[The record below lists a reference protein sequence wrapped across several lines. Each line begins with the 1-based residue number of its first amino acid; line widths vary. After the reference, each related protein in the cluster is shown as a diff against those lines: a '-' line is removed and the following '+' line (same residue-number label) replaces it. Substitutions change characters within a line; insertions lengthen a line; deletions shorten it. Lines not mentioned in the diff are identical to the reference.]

1 MPNSIKKIIVGIILV
16 GIMAPSLFLV
26 SPQPVKAFPVGIP
39 VFETGALK
47 EGPLDI
53 IAYTIAKQFLR
64 LIMRE
69 IISWI
74 REGDIDGG
82 PLFIQNFEDFFS
94 QTRHDASSIFI
105 SAFREP
111 ATQAGIASPF
121 RDSITQSIESVLNTP
136 SALSPST
143 LVGILPNE
151 EPFYEDYNTGSLI
164 GLYNILTVPQNH
176 VGGQFLRS
184 LNDAGRYAAQREFA
198 DQTETLASGGYKG
211 AADCIGWIDD
221 FATGRNVCIGRAI
234 ETPGS
239 NAQNLLSSVLE
250 SDLDTFESADEISE
264 IIGAIVGRL
273 MTSILDF
280 DLSDSSIDPF
290 SETYRPI
297 PGDGQPIPGDPG
309 PDGCAPTNLFPLTYP
324 ASCQPGGGGSGG
336 STPGGGTV
344 TASPLCLTNGTSAV
358 NINWNV
364 NTGNVANTIG
374 YVRYCTGQGCVP
386 TTSSP
391 VACIGATSCVHTGG
405 LPTGATYTYK
415 VFVYITPA
423 DPSGIPLAA
432 SSNVAPATIQACN

>member
-16 GIMAPSLFLV
+16 GITAPSLFLV

-64 LIMRE
+64 LLMRE
-69 IISWI
+69 IIGWVQT
-74 REGDIDGG
+74 GDIYGG
-82 PLFIQNFEDFFS
+82 PLFIQNFENFFS

-121 RDSITQSIESVLNTP
+121 RDSVTQSITSVLNTP

-143 LVGILPNE
+143 LVGILPDE
-151 EPFYEDYNTGSLI
+151 RPFYEDYNTGSLI

-198 DQTETLASGGYKG
+198 DQTETLASGGYQG
-211 AADCIGWIDD
+211 YADCIGWIDD
-221 FATGRNVCIGRAI
+221 LATGRNVCIGRAI
-234 ETPGS
+234 KTAGS

-250 SDLDTFESADEISE
+250 SDLDVLESADEIAE
-264 IIGAIVGRL
+264 IIGVIIGRL

-290 SETYRPI
+290 AGTYRPV

-324 ASCQPGGGGSGG
+324 SSCPPGGGGGG
-336 STPGGGTV
+336 STPAGGLA
-344 TASPLCLTNGTSAV
+344 TASPICLTNGPAV
-358 NINWNV
+358 VTIRWNID
-364 NTGNVANTIG
+364 TGNVTNTLG
-374 YVRYCTGQGCVP
+374 YVRYCTGQACVP

-391 VACIGATSCVHTGG
+391 VACIGTTSCVHTGVTPG
-405 LPTGATYTYK
+405 GTYTYK
-415 VFVYITPA
+415 VFVYETLAGPTGTPLTTSTNI
-423 DPSGIPLAA
+423 PS
-432 SSNVAPATIQACN
+432 ATALTCN